1 MALEATGL
9 YPKYRKEREMGKKV
23 NMMMG
28 AVLIGL
34 LFGVSTVMAEELA
47 TVNGRAITSE
57 ELESKL
63 NTIAPQVREHYT
75 TSAGKLEVLD
85 NLITGEVVFQ
95 ESLRQGLDKDKNV
108 LAKLEDAK
116 RQILVS
122 TMVEKLVSEK
132 MGEEQ
137 IKKYYDDHK
146 KDFKQVKASHI
157 LVNQED
163 QAKDV
168 YKQLKAGADFSELA
182 KKYSVDTGTKD
193 NGGDLG
199 YFTRGQMVEPFED
212 MAFSLKVNKF
222 GEPIKTDYGYHIIKV
237 LDIKDP
243 KKFEEMNSADINN
256 IKGKMLKEEIE
267 KLKKGA
273 KIVVHKDRVK

>member
-1 MALEATGL
+1 
-9 YPKYRKEREMGKKV
+9 MGKKV

-63 NTIAPQVREHYT
+63 NTIAPQVRERYT